1 MMRRVQ
7 YWSWGLSLNFFF
19 FSFLNHG
26 SRLWNDTAR
35 WDLYLYEKKNV
46 GVSKIVIFIFI
57 TSLNIQSRITLLS
70 LIENFIY
77 ETISLT
83 NHNQTWNQSWVCERN

>member
-1 MMRRVQ
+1 MVQ
-7 YWSWGLSLNFFF
+7 DCEMILLVEIYI
-19 FSFLNHG
+19 
-26 SRLWNDTAR
+26 
-35 WDLYLYEKKNV
+35 YMKKKNV

-83 NHNQTWNQSWVCERN
+83 NHNQT